1 MAGQFASLSPASQ
14 RLARPARRSP
24 SRLQAMAAKHVIFV
38 SDTHL
43 SPDAPEAQQ
52 NWAAVVTY
60 VTAAAPDLVI
70 HLGDLSLDGA
80 RNPADLDHAR
90 GQLDLLPVPWTAVP
104 GNHDIGDNPLP
115 GVSES
120 IAVTAGRRQRWL
132 DVVGTDYWSLVI
144 ADWTLLAVNAQ
155 LAGSGL
161 TAEASQWSWLEDQLT
176 RAAPG
181 QRIALLAHKPL
192 TATEAELAAA
202 PPYRFWPAASRQ
214 RLSHMFA
221 GRPPAVF
228 VSGHVHQ
235 SRQLRL
241 DGTSHLWV
249 PTTWAVLSDIAQPV
263 LGAKRCGVLSMTF
276 EAGQTP
282 QPQFHE
288 PDGIRQ
294 LTQNIDIPDPYQGR

>member
-1 MAGQFASLSPASQ
+1 
-14 RLARPARRSP
+14 
-24 SRLQAMAAKHVIFV
+24 MAAKHVIFV

-176 RAAPG
+176 RADPG

-192 TATEAELAAA
+192 TASEDELAAA
-202 PPYRFWPAASRQ
+202 PPYRFWPPASRD
-214 RLSHMFA
+214 RLKHLFA
-221 GRPPAVF
+221 GRPPALF
-228 VSGHVHQ
+228 ISGHVHQ
-235 SRQLRL
+235 SRLLHL
-241 DGTSHLWV
+241 DGTRHVWV
-249 PTTWAVLSDIAQPV
+249 PTTWAVLPDAAQPV
-263 LGAKRCGVLSMTF
+263 FGAKRCGLLSVTF
-276 EAGQTP
+276 APGLAQE
-282 QPQFHE
+282 PQFRE
-288 PDGIRQ
+288 PDGIRH
-294 LTQNIDIPDPYQGR
+294 LIQNVDIPDPYQGR

>member
-1 MAGQFASLSPASQ
+1 MAG
-14 RLARPARRSP
+14 
-24 SRLQAMAAKHVIFV
+24 KHVIFV

-52 NWAAVVTY
+52 NWAAVVRY
-60 VTAAAPDLVI
+60 VTAASPDLVI

-90 GQLDLLPVPWTAVP
+90 GQLELLPVPWTAVP
-104 GNHDIGDNPLP
+104 GNHDVGDNPLP
-115 GVSES
+115 GVPGG
-120 IAVTAGRRQRWL
+120 IAVTEGRRQRWL
-132 DVVGTDYWSLVI
+132 DVVCTDYWSLVI

-161 TAEASQWSWLEDQLT
+161 PAEASQWSWLEDQL
-176 RAAPG
+176 RGAGPC

-192 TATEAELAAA
+192 TAPADELAVA
-202 PPYRFWPAASRQ
+202 PRYRFWPAASRD
-214 RLSHMFA
+214 RLTRLFA

-228 VSGHVHQ
+228 ISGHVHQ

-241 DGTSHLWV
+241 DGTGHIWV
-249 PTTWAVLSDIAQPV
+249 PTTWAVLPDHAQPV
-263 LGAKRCGVLSMTF
+263 FGAKRCGVVSLTF
-276 EAGQTP
+276 GPGPAHK
-282 QPQFHE
+282 PQFRE

-294 LTQNIDIPDPYQGR
+294 LIQNVDIPDPYQGR